1 MFSWGSLSRY
11 RNELFGLSI
20 IEILIFHFFENYFD
34 SSDGI
39 KGILY
44 YLGKAYDLFLGSIG
58 VEVFLFLSGMGLY
71 YSLKK
76 RKDNSIINFYKRR
89 FKRLLPSFITV
100 AILYYAWRNFI
111 YTEHGFYGFIRG
123 IFFIDFF
130 KAHDTTYWFIL
141 LILIMYILFPYLY
154 SLLNDSNA
162 KRNINLVFVIFIWLV
177 ACIIIY
183 FNKKL
188 FINIEI
194 LLMRIP
200 IFILGLYFGDIIMND
215 KKLTK
220 YTLLVLLI
228 IVMLKLLLIK
238 ESEFPI
244 VGRIIASGWT
254 FPIMFFGVFIIK
266 NVASNIGILN
276 RFIRYSGSLSLE
288 LYIVHVSLREFL
300 NAYGFTMSILWHY
313 LIMIVL
319 SYFFAT
325 VIKKLQGYFIS

>member
-1 MFSWGSLSRY
+1 
-11 RNELFGLSI
+11 
-20 IEILIFHFFENYFD
+20 
-34 SSDGI
+34 
-39 KGILY
+39 
-44 YLGKAYDLFLGSIG
+44 
-58 VEVFLFLSGMGLY
+58 
-71 YSLKK
+71 
-76 RKDNSIINFYKRR
+76 
-89 FKRLLPSFITV
+89 
-100 AILYYAWRNFI
+100 
-111 YTEHGFYGFIRG
+111 
-123 IFFIDFF
+123 
-130 KAHDTTYWFIL
+130 
-141 LILIMYILFPYLY
+141 
-154 SLLNDSNA
+154 
-162 KRNINLVFVIFIWLV
+162 
-177 ACIIIY
+177 
-183 FNKKL
+183 
-188 FINIEI
+188 
-194 LLMRIP
+194 MRIP